1 MQTGDTELTGKAQ
14 PMRPHV
20 LGPEGLSKSWELEG
34 DRESYEQGG
43 KRQVKQVSKGLKETR
58 LHQQD
63 SREPASASL

>member
-1 MQTGDTELTGKAQ
+1 
-14 PMRPHV
+14 MRPRV

-43 KRQVKQVSKGLKETR
+43 KRQVKQVLKGLKETR